1 VATRSR
7 RRFDDDDFTLPSPI
21 TPTTVKSTT
30 VTPDPDTDIEEP
42 VWSTYPDAA
51 HGPGPLPPWVITSP
65 AAIDTDLGVMKSGKE
80 ADVSLLRRAHDGREV
95 LLAVKQYRDAQHR
108 MFHRDAGY
116 LEGRRVRR
124 SRETRAMATR
134 TEFGRELIAGQWAS
148 AEFAVLAKLWSAGA
162 AVPYPVQLMGTEL
175 MMEFIGDS
183 HPPANDSNGN
193 SNGCAT
199 AAPRLAQLRPD
210 RREALALY
218 EQLHDVLSSLT
229 ESGYAHGDLS
239 AYNILVHHGR
249 LVLIDL
255 PQAVDLV
262 GNPQGF
268 DFLHRDCRNICAWFE
283 ARGVHADADDLR
295 DELMRS
301 VPRS

>member
-1 VATRSR
+1 MATRSR
-7 RRFDDDDFTLPSPI
+7 RRFDDDDFTLPSSI
-21 TPTTVKSTT
+21 TPTTID
-30 VTPDPDTDIEEP
+30 PEPDTDIEEP
-42 VWSTYPDAA
+42 MWSTYPDAT

-65 AAIDTDLGVMKSGKE
+65 AAIDTDLGVMKTGKE

-134 TEFGRELIAGQWAS
+134 TEFGRELISGQWAA

-162 AVPYPVQLMGTEL
+162 AVPYPVQLSGTEL

-183 HPPANDSNGN
+183 DPPGT
-193 SNGCAT
+193 GTGHGRAT

-210 RREALALY
+210 RREAHALY
-218 EQLHDVLSSLT
+218 EQLRDVLISLT

-295 DELMRS
+295 DELLRS